1 MSCTL
6 NDIALEVSKL
16 LHLEAQDMTQGT
28 LPLIGY
34 NYTSGNH
41 KRMKSA
47 IRTAFAYS
55 FLVACAGAVL
65 LWTLAVPISRCFIAD
80 TETVQYGQHFLKIS
94 RFACRFFARAVWTW
108 CSC

>member
-1 MSCTL
+1 MILRWRSVSCCTWKRRSCSGL
-6 NDIALEVSKL
+6 NPKQLPYAI
-16 LHLEAQDMTQGT
+16 AQDMTQGT

-47 IRTAFAYS
+47 IRMAFAYS

-65 LWTLAVPISRCFIAD
+65 LWTLAAPIS
-80 TETVQYGQHFLKIS
+80 
-94 RFACRFFARAVWTW
+94 
-108 CSC
+108 

>member
-65 LWTLAVPISRCFIAD
+65 LWTLAAPISRCFIAD
-80 TETVQYGQHFLKIS
+80 TETVQYGQHF
-94 RFACRFFARAVWTW
+94 
-108 CSC
+108 